1 MDLQEVLEVEE
12 VFQVERVVVELV
24 VKEMQEV
31 QAVHLVHQ
39 LQIKLEVA
47 VEVPVE
53 QEQTEHYLV
62 DLEEEQVVQAYQ
74 VILQDLVLKEQEVVE
89 MELQVDL

>member
-12 VFQVERVVVELV
+12 VFQVVAVVVELV

-53 QEQTEHYLV
+53 QEQTEDYLV